1 MKTTSLLC
9 AFLLS
14 FTLSAIAQDGKIYV
28 SNMPASGDRPAA
40 FAPVGWKVEDTVKGD
55 LSGDGKPD
63 YAIKLVEDKPVKQDE
78 PSDSERAL
86 VVAFS
91 DGANLKRIAVAT
103 KLLQCTSCGGAF
115 YGVMPAPADVSIEKG
130 VLVIENEHGSR
141 DVSRSTFRFRY
152 DPGSGSFVLIGY
164 DYTDNDRLTGAV
176 TTESTNY
183 LTGSRVTT
191 LSKGKRTTTKRS
203 KVSGSKIRLEDA
215 SGDDIEGAAL
225 HRLGLD

>member
-14 FTLSAIAQDGKIYV
+14 FTLSAIAQDGKIDV
-28 SNMPASGDRPAA
+28 PSIPASGDRPAA

-55 LSGDGKPD
+55 LNGDGKPD

-164 DYTDNDRLTGAV
+164 DYTDNDRLTGSV

-215 SGDDIEGAAL
+215 SGEDLEGAAV
-225 HRLGLD
+225 HRLGMD

>member
-14 FTLSAIAQDGKIYV
+14 FTLSAIAQDGKVDVTNI
-28 SNMPASGDRPAA
+28 PASGDRPAA
-40 FAPVGWKVEDTVKGD
+40 FAPAGWKVEDTVKGD
-55 LSGDGKPD
+55 LNGDGKPD

-78 PSDSERAL
+78 PLDSERAL

-91 DGANLKRIAVAT
+91 DGDKLRRVAVAD

-215 SGDDIEGAAL
+215 SGEDLEGAAV
-225 HRLGLD
+225 HRLGMD